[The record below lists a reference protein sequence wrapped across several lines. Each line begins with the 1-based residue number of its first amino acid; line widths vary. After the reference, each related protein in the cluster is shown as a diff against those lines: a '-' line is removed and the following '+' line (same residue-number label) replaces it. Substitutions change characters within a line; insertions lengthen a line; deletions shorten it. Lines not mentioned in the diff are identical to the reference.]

1 MANQI
6 PVSEASTGRVVKD
19 SDNGEVKVFIESQK
33 EVVKGVEKEES
44 EFDKPLKF
52 MGLKKVFNLDPL
64 SVETDKELSYIE
76 QYGKERGLSNV
87 KLAAKI
93 KEVEAYFH
101 GNGRVLI
108 RPSGTEPLVRVMIEG
123 DDLAVLERYAGE
135 LKALIEMRLG

>member
-33 EVVKGVEKEES
+33 EVAKGVEKEES

-76 QYGKERGLSNV
+76 NYGKERGLSNV

-93 KEVEAYFH
+93 KEVEAKLGY
-101 GNGRVLI
+101 L
-108 RPSGTEPLVRVMIEG
+108 PKSGKEKLKHVYRYLKIESQFRSS
-123 DDLAVLERYAGE
+123 ALELSKLE
-135 LKALIEMRLG
+135 K

>member
-1 MANQI
+1 MTAVQLLC
-6 PVSEASTGRVVKD
+6 VLKESGKKMSELASVMTVYPQVLKNAHVKTENKNAYVND
-19 SDNGEVKVFIESQK
+19 EVIME
-33 EVVKGVEKEES
+33 
-44 EFDKPLKF
+44 
-52 MGLKKVFNLDPL
+52 
-64 SVETDKELSYIE
+64 
-76 QYGKERGLSNV
+76 
-87 KLAAKI
+87 KI